1 MRKLLL
7 GLLLLLLVAPA
18 SSNSVGLGEVRLESY
33 LNQPLRA
40 EVPVRGAAAAGDSL
54 QIRHA
59 GEDAYRS
66 AGLNRGGVP
75 GDLNIELVGE
85 GADQR
90 VLLTTR
96 QPVREPY
103 VGVLLEARW
112 DGGRTLREITL
123 LLDPPGTLPNE
134 TGAPVTTP
142 TERAPDVDAPDADE
156 TYQVRS
162 GDTLYRI
169 VERSGISGVSMNQAM
184 LAFLRANPQAFA
196 DDNVN
201 SLLAGVELRVP
212 SPTELDAVSAGEAS
226 AEVRAQT
233 EAWSERSPAA
243 AAPEAPA
250 EPAAEADSASPE
262 EPAGAADEV
271 AAENEEGA
279 AEDEPAA
286 DEGAADDEAVAM
298 EEEAAAEEEVAS
310 ADAEDGAVAEDRLE
324 IVTELLPETE
334 EGAAADPASPDL
346 LQEALLSQRAEMEG
360 MRDQLAELREEL
372 GERGRLAEI
381 SSEGMAELEDQLQ
394 ALRAERNEL
403 MARLDRA
410 EAAREAPLHERVM
423 NDPLLLMMAV
433 ALLVLLLLVLLVF
446 ARGGRREV
454 LVDERVTG
462 MGPRADNRNVKPDTS
477 GQADY
482 RAEEISADRAG
493 AGVAAAAGAGMVVG
507 ESEDKREDDEPGSPV
522 AQAPAAEPE
531 ESVGEAR
538 VAETSGG
545 SLSAQDDVLAE
556 VDVCL
561 AYGMNDQA
569 VESLTEALQN
579 EPDNAQYRLKLVES
593 YLALGD
599 TGRARQAATDLHA
612 RLRPDDEATRDRL
625 AELES
630 QMGDMPAAD
639 AGGTPAEPVTED
651 TSAFAEE
658 PATEEPATEA
668 EPAGGD
674 EEEDFGELDF
684 SGFDV
689 PEPEDDAGK
698 DMTGE
703 SEERTAADSRD
714 SGLSFDL
721 DESLEEDLV
730 SAAASAETAP
740 EGETDDLGGLSFD
753 IDENDLPA
761 LDETKAG
768 ESPASDAPA
777 DLDLPPVEDE
787 AGGLQ
792 QPVGAADAAG
802 AGEAEP
808 EPGQSGGDGTAEADE
823 NETRLSLAQA
833 YADMGD
839 EEGAKELLDEIAA
852 SGSDEQKRQAEAI
865 REQLQS

>member
-40 EVPVRGAAAAGDSL
+40 EVPVRGAAAAGESL

-59 GEDAYRS
+59 AEDAYRR

-75 GDLNIELVGE
+75 GDLNIQLVGE
-85 GADQR
+85 GANQR

-123 LLDPPGTLPNE
+123 LLDPPGTLPAD
-134 TGAPVTTP
+134 TAAPVMTP
-142 TERAPDVDAPDADE
+142 AERAPDVHAPDAGE

-196 DDNVN
+196 DDNIN
-201 SLLAGVELRVP
+201 SLLAGAELRVP
-212 SPTELDAVSAGEAS
+212 SPDELDAVSTAEAS

-233 EAWSERSPAA
+233 EAWRDRTRAA

-250 EPAAEADSASPE
+250 EPAGAEAEAASPE
-262 EPAGAADEV
+262 EPAVVADEV
-271 AAENEEGA
+271 AV
-279 AEDEPAA
+279 EDEPAV
-286 DEGAADDEAVAM
+286 DEETAVDDAVAM
-298 EEEAAAEEEVAS
+298 EEEAAVEEEVAAAE
-310 ADAEDGAVAEDRLE
+310 ADAEAAAAAEDRLE

-334 EGAAADPASPDL
+334 EGVATDPASPDL

-360 MRDQLAELREEL
+360 MRDELADLREAL
-372 GERGRLAEI
+372 GERGRLAEL
-381 SSEGMAELEDQLQ
+381 SSEGMAELEEQLR
-394 ALRAERNEL
+394 ALRAERNQL

-423 NDPLLLMMAV
+423 NDPLLLMMAI

-454 LVDERVTG
+454 MVDERVAG
-462 MGPRADNRNVKPDTS
+462 MGPRADNRNVRAESS
-477 GQADY
+477 GDAGY
-482 RAEEISADRAG
+482 RAEEISSAKAG
-493 AGVAAAAGAGMVVG
+493 AAVATAAGAGMVVG
-507 ESEDKREDDEPGSPV
+507 EAKREDEDLGSPV
-522 AQAPAAEPE
+522 AEAPASATEAE

-538 VAETSGG
+538 VAETAGG
-545 SLSAQDDVLAE
+545 SPSAQDDVLAE

-569 VESLTEALQN
+569 VETLTDALQTD
-579 EPDNAQYRLKLVES
+579 PDNRQYRLKLVES

-599 TGRARQAATDLHA
+599 AGAARQAATDLHA
-612 RLRPDDEATRDRL
+612 RLGPDDDATRDRL

-630 QMGDMPAAD
+630 QMVDMPAANAD
-639 AGGTPAEPVTED
+639 EAGGDDGARAPEGTADAVPE
-651 TSAFAEE
+651 SS
-658 PATEEPATEA
+658 TEA
-668 EPAGGD
+668 ESASAD
-674 EEEDFGELDF
+674 EEDFGGMDF
-684 SGFDV
+684 SGFEI
-689 PEPEDDAGK
+689 PETEEEPGADQAAGAEDK
-698 DMTGE
+698 
-703 SEERTAADSRD
+703 AAVADTDD
-714 SGLSFDL
+714 SGLSFDIDDSL
-721 DESLEEDLV
+721 DEDLASAAQSLE
-730 SAAASAETAP
+730 SAP
-740 EGETDDLGGLSFD
+740 EDEDSDLGGLSFD
-753 IDENDLPA
+753 IKEDDLPK
-761 LDETKAG
+761 LDDGDADEAP
-768 ESPASDAPA
+768 ESAAPT
-777 DLDLPPVEDE
+777 DLDLPSIEESAEDLE
-787 AGGLQ
+787 
-792 QPVGAADAAG
+792 QPVSGTES
-802 AGEAEP
+802 GEAEP
-808 EPGQSGGDGTAEADE
+808 EPGQAAGEEATEADE

-833 YADMGD
+833 YVDMGD
-839 EEGAKELLDEIAA
+839 EDGAKELLDEIAA
-852 SGSDEQKRQAEAI
+852 TGSDEQKRQADAI